1 MEQQFKDYGKGEYL
15 GSGEDMAH
23 HKYDA
28 YKVED
33 EIHIVYESGHTATKN
48 IQIVKDNMDD
58 HLWTPFIVWI

>member
-33 EIHIVYESGHTATKN
+33 EIHIVYKSGYVATKN
-48 IQIVKDNMDD
+48 MHIVKDNMDD
-58 HLWTPFIVWI
+58 HLWTPFVEWV